1 MKMVLTAGLQEVFLT
16 PHHLAI
22 AMEYA
27 AGGDLSEYVQANKL
41 PGVRFPCPT
50 LLTIGSRIRFCCIFY
65 AWWMAGCMLRL
76 PCQGADCVG
85 I

>member
-1 MKMVLTAGLQEVFLT
+1 VFLT

-41 PGVRFPCPT
+41 PGVCPLRCCVPGAVWRFFEEP
-50 LLTIGSRIRFCCIFY
+50 S
-65 AWWMAGCMLRL
+65 AHWL
-76 PCQGADCVG
+76 P
-85 I
+85 